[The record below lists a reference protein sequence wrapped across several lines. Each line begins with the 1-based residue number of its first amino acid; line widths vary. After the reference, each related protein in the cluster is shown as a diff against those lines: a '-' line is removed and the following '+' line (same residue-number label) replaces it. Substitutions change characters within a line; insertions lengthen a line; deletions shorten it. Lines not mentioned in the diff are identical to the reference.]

1 MAIKVLSSEAVR
13 SSNDAVMRFER
24 EAQAAG
30 RIGSEHIV
38 EVMDIGV
45 TPPEMTRRI
54 LVIEDE
60 HVMRELLRLHLGS
73 AGYSV
78 EVAEDAISAGYALLK
93 GPPDLIISDV
103 EMPHM
108 SGLELLAALRAE
120 GNLARVPVIFLTSFE

>member
-1 MAIKVLSSEAVR
+1 
-13 SSNDAVMRFER
+13 
-24 EAQAAG
+24 
-30 RIGSEHIV
+30 
-38 EVMDIGV
+38 
-45 TPPEMTRRI
+45 MTRRI

-120 GNLARVPVIFLTSFE
+120 ENLARVPVIFLTSFEEGEDRARSLGALEYLPKPIRLDELLAAVQRHLPAAS

>member
-1 MAIKVLSSEAVR
+1 
-13 SSNDAVMRFER
+13 
-24 EAQAAG
+24 
-30 RIGSEHIV
+30 
-38 EVMDIGV
+38 
-45 TPPEMTRRI
+45 MTRRI

-108 SGLELLAALRAE
+108 NGLELLAALRAE
-120 GNLARVPVIFLTSFE
+120 ENLARVPVIFLTSFEEGEDRARSLGALEYLPKPIRLDELLTAVRRHLPAAS

>member
-1 MAIKVLSSEAVR
+1 
-13 SSNDAVMRFER
+13 
-24 EAQAAG
+24 
-30 RIGSEHIV
+30 
-38 EVMDIGV
+38 
-45 TPPEMTRRI
+45 MTRRI

-78 EVAEDAISAGYALLK
+78 DVAEDAISAGYALLK

-120 GNLARVPVIFLTSFE
+120 ENLARVPVIFLTSFEEGEDRARSLGALEYLPKPIRLDELLAAVLRHLPGAK

>member
-1 MAIKVLSSEAVR
+1 
-13 SSNDAVMRFER
+13 
-24 EAQAAG
+24 
-30 RIGSEHIV
+30 
-38 EVMDIGV
+38 
-45 TPPEMTRRI
+45 MTRRI

-60 HVMRELLRLHLGS
+60 HVMRELLRLHLGV

-120 GNLARVPVIFLTSFE
+120 ENLARVPVIFLTSFEEGEDRARSLGALEYLPKPIRLDELLAAVQRHLPAAR

>member
-1 MAIKVLSSEAVR
+1 
-13 SSNDAVMRFER
+13 
-24 EAQAAG
+24 
-30 RIGSEHIV
+30 
-38 EVMDIGV
+38 
-45 TPPEMTRRI
+45 MTRRI

-78 EVAEDAISAGYALLK
+78 EVAEDAIAAGYALLK

-120 GNLARVPVIFLTSFE
+120 ENLARVPVIFLTSFEEGEDRARSLGALEYLPKPIRLDELLAAVQRHLPAAS

>member
-1 MAIKVLSSEAVR
+1 
-13 SSNDAVMRFER
+13 
-24 EAQAAG
+24 
-30 RIGSEHIV
+30 
-38 EVMDIGV
+38 
-45 TPPEMTRRI
+45 MTRRI

-120 GNLARVPVIFLTSFE
+120 KNLARVPVIFLTSFEEGEDRARSLGALEYLPKPIRLDELLAAVRRHLPAAS